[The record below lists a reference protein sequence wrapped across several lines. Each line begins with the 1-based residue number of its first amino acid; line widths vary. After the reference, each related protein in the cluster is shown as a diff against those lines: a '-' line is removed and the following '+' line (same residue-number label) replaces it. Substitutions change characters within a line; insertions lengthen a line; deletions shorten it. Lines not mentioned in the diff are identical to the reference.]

1 MARGRS
7 RPTICLCMIARD
19 EAHIVRETIASVAP
33 YVDTWVV
40 VDTGSTDG
48 TLEVVR
54 SAFAALGVSGET
66 YERPWKDFGFNR
78 TESLRLCGTRADYIW
93 VIDADDLVVGSLDL
107 SKLTLDSYLLRFGSN
122 FRFWRRQVF
131 RSALHWEYRGVVHE
145 HPVCL
150 EADTTEGR
158 LEGAYHI
165 ESRHLGSR
173 NLKAD
178 KFERDIRLLRDALES
193 DPADARSVFYLAQS
207 EFDSGDWKAALAT
220 YARRASMGGFE
231 EEVFYS
237 LLRCGECHELLSAP
251 WEKALDAYLRAW
263 QSRPRRAEPL
273 HQITRY
279 YRAEGSYELAEF
291 FARRAKAIPFP
302 QGDLLFVSA
311 DVYDWRID
319 DELSICAF
327 WLGRHRESFDLCTRL
342 LEVPG
347 VPEEDRE
354 RILANRDFPGAHLVD
369 DPLAYPEAAIR
380 RLTERVRK
388 VGGDHPLLTLP
399 ITSRRRPLLRRAGSR
414 TRGGRTSPSDRPSSG

>member
-1 MARGRS
+1 
-7 RPTICLCMIARD
+7 MIVRD
-19 EAHIVRETIASVAP
+19 EAHIVGETIASVAP
-33 YVDTWVV
+33 HIDTWVV

-54 SAFAALGVSGET
+54 SAFAALGVPGET
-66 YERPWKDFGFNR
+66 YERPWKDFGSNR

-107 SKLTLDSYLLRFGSN
+107 SNLTLDSYLLRFGSD

-131 RSALHWEYRGVVHE
+131 RSALPWEYRGVVHE
-145 HPVCL
+145 RPVCL
-150 EADTTEGR
+150 EAGTTEGR

-178 KFERDIRLLRDALES
+178 KFERDIQLLRDALKS

-207 EFDSGDWKAALAT
+207 EFDSGDRKAALGS
-220 YARRASMGGFE
+220 YERRARMGGFE

-237 LLRCGECHELLSAP
+237 LLRCGDCLELLGER

-263 QSRPRRAEPL
+263 ESRPQRAEPL
-273 HQITRY
+273 HRIARH
-279 YRAEGSYELAEF
+279 YRSEGSYELAEI
-291 FARRAKAIPFP
+291 FARRAKAIRFP
-302 QGDLLFVSA
+302 ESDLLFVSA

-327 WLGRHRESFDLCTRL
+327 WLGRYRESFDLCTRL
-342 LEVPG
+342 LDVPG
-347 VPEEDRE
+347 IPEGDRE
-354 RILANRDFPGAHLVD
+354 RILANRDFPAAHLAEKPV
-369 DPLAYPEAAIR
+369 
-380 RLTERVRK
+380 V
-388 VGGDHPLLTLP
+388 HPGA
-399 ITSRRRPLLRRAGSR
+399 SR
-414 TRGGRTSPSDRPSSG
+414 